1 MTVTVVLS
9 DCPQKL
15 RGDMTKWF
23 VEINTGVYV
32 GNLNSRVRDE
42 VWDRITEN
50 IGHGHATMVFSTS
63 GEQKIDFRVHNAYW
77 EPVDFDGIK
86 LMRRPESA
94 VTSGT
99 ADLIKP
105 GFSDASKR
113 RMAKGR
119 RKEAGGIS
127 GCFVSDYVVL
137 DLETTGL
144 DKRKDRIIEIAAI
157 RIENGMITERME
169 TLVRCDIPISPDI
182 VRITGIT
189 EELMKGGKET
199 EDALEELTEFAEDS
213 PFVCHN
219 AFFDKDFLTEAFR
232 RLHMDA
238 PDNRFID
245 TLQLAQRLIPNI
257 GSYQLASLAD
267 YLNIPSTQHHR
278 AMADCE
284 TTYGI
289 YNKLNELA
297 SDMGRKNE

>member
-1 MTVTVVLS
+1 MTVMVVLS

-32 GNLNSRVRDE
+32 GNLNSRIRDE

-94 VTSGT
+94 DTSE
-99 ADLIKP
+99 LIKP

-113 RMAKGR
+113 RMARGKRKDFKGT
-119 RKEAGGIS
+119 S
-127 GCFVSDYVVL
+127 GCFVNDYVVL

-144 DKRKDRIIEIAAI
+144 DKRKDGIIEVAAI
-157 RIENGMITERME
+157 RVENGAITEKME
-169 TLVRCDIPISPDI
+169 TLVRCDVMIPPDI
-182 VRITGIT
+182 VQITGIT
-189 EELMKGGKET
+189 EELMKSGKET
-199 EDALEELTEFAEDS
+199 EDVLEELSEFAEGL

-219 AFFDKDFLTEAFR
+219 ASFDKEFLSEAFR
-232 RLHMDA
+232 RVHIEAL
-238 PDNRFID
+238 DNRFID
-245 TLQLAQRLIPNI
+245 TLKLAQLMIPDL
-257 GSYQLASLAD
+257 GSYKLSSLAE
-267 YLNIPSTQHHR
+267 YLNVSSVQHHR

-297 SDMGRKNE
+297 SNMDRKNE

>member
-1 MTVTVVLS
+1 MTVMVVLS

-86 LMRRPESA
+86 LMRRPETA
-94 VTSGT
+94 DTSGT
-99 ADLIKP
+99 SELIKP

-113 RMAKGR
+113 RMAKGK
-119 RKEAGGIS
+119 RKDPKETPGR
-127 GCFVSDYVVL
+127 FVNDYVVL

-144 DKRKDRIIEIAAI
+144 DKRKDRIIEVAAI
-157 RIENGMITERME
+157 RVENGAMTEKME
-169 TLVRCDIPISPDI
+169 TFVRCDVLIPQDI
-182 VRITGIT
+182 VQMTGIT
-189 EELMKGGKET
+189 EELMRGGKET
-199 EDALEELTEFAEDS
+199 EDVLEELSEFADGL

-219 AFFDKDFLTEAFR
+219 ASFDKDFLTEAFR
-232 RLHMDA
+232 RAHMEA
-238 PDNRFID
+238 LDNRFID
-245 TLQLAQRLIPNI
+245 TMKLAQLLIPNMENYKL
-257 GSYQLASLAD
+257 SSLAD
-267 YLNIPSTQHHR
+267 YLNVPSDQRHR

-284 TTYGI
+284 MTYGI
-289 YNKLNELA
+289 YVKLNELA
-297 SDMGRKNE
+297 SNMDRKNE